1 MQVLKKGARDRFKT
15 VSILSMNLMSSLLL
29 TFSKDRNKY
38 APIIYKAM
46 TFILIDCYFNQE
58 LREEMIN
65 NFINL
70 FRVIPTIPIQIL
82 CDPLLKQIWINLQK
96 QDQGIISN
104 NILQPQS
111 EFFTL
116 NTTDFEFFMN
126 VAIHPKLNSTVAI
139 QVLQIVLEIS
149 RKNVI
154 FTRISLKL
162 LLTILNRF
170 ENNVQVYEFCQS

>member
-82 CDPLLKQIWINLQK
+82 CDPLLKQIWINL
-96 QDQGIISN
+96 
-104 NILQPQS
+104 
-111 EFFTL
+111 
-116 NTTDFEFFMN
+116 
-126 VAIHPKLNSTVAI
+126 
-139 QVLQIVLEIS
+139 
-149 RKNVI
+149 
-154 FTRISLKL
+154 
-162 LLTILNRF
+162 
-170 ENNVQVYEFCQS
+170 